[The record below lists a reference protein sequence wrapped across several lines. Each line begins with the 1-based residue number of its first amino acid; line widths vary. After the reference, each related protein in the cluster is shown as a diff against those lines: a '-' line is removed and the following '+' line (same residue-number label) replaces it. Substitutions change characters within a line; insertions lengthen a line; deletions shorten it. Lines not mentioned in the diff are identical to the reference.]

1 MLAWRNGEYVTV
13 PDGAT
18 VAQIH
23 DGPSLFET
31 FALRAGR
38 VECLTDHW
46 QRLALSCPR
55 IGLNAQKLILGQS
68 TDRAK
73 WSPVLQ
79 KLQSA
84 AGLTDAIVRLIV
96 VPRDDGLSTEWVT
109 LRPLPESAPTTDL
122 FLLKTTRDKPEWL
135 PRPKSGPWK
144 NSAAA
149 WKELKSLTD
158 RPDVEGVQLDLEGNV
173 SECTRSAL
181 AWWDGKRW
189 SLPAGP
195 TGCLPSTTANQFKG
209 VLSQAKVPFQEV
221 AAPFPDAAE
230 SIIVLRSTL
239 LGGSSLVQKVF
250 SADGKICWQ
259 ASPNQSHTKAQQ
271 EALRAWRAQRSI
283 NLA

>member
-13 PDGAT
+13 PDGVT

-23 DGPSLFET
+23 EGPSLFET
-31 FALRAGR
+31 FALRAGH
-38 VECLTDHW
+38 VECLADHW
-46 QRLALSCPR
+46 QRLTLSCPR

-73 WSPVLQ
+73 WSPILQ
-79 KLQSA
+79 KLLSA

-109 LRPLPESAPTTDL
+109 LRPLPEAAPTTDL

-149 WKELKSLTD
+149 WKELKSVTD
-158 RPDVEGVQLDLEGNV
+158 RPEVEGVQFDAEGNV

-181 AWWDGKRW
+181 AWWDGHHW
-189 SLPAGP
+189 SLPAGS

-221 AAPFPDAAE
+221 ARPFPVEAE
-230 SIIVLRSTL
+230 SILVLRSTL

-250 SADGKICWQ
+250 SADGKVCWQ
-259 ASPNQSHTKAQQ
+259 AGSNQAQAKAQQ
-271 EALRAWRAQRSI
+271 DALRAWRAQRSI